1 MSAVAVVVAL
11 VALQR
16 LAELL
21 YAARN
26 TKRLKQRG
34 AVEYGRSHYPLF
46 VALHACW
53 LVAILLVVPSATAID
68 WLPLALFILLQAARL
83 WIVAT
88 LGGFWTTRIISLP
101 DAPLV
106 RRGPYRVLRHPNYL
120 IVIGE
125 IALLPLAFGAW
136 RTALAFSLL
145 NLALLG
151 WRRRIEDT
159 ALTPRRGLVA
169 ILAVL
174 LLGTAAPPTRAEPP
188 VDIALV
194 LAVDVSLSIDA
205 EEFALQRAGYA
216 AAFRNKRVIDAI
228 AAGSIGAMAVTYLQW
243 SGAREQQQIVG
254 WHLITDRASAG
265 RFADTL
271 AAADRVVA
279 SGSTSLSGA
288 IEAAVRLLRQSGYT
302 AERRIIDISGDGSN
316 NSGKLPNFARDDAVA
331 AGITINGL
339 AILKNEPFL
348 DTYYLANVVGGHG
361 AFVLKARDFDDF
373 AEAILAKL
381 IREVASLSAQ

>member
-1 MSAVAVVVAL
+1 MSPVAVVVAL

-16 LAELL
+16 LAELF

-26 TKRLKQRG
+26 TRRLKRRG
-34 AVEYGRSHYPLF
+34 AVEHGRNHYPLF
-46 VALHACW
+46 IVLHASW
-53 LVAILLVVPSATAID
+53 LVAILLAVPGATAIE

-88 LGGFWTTRIISLP
+88 LGAFWTTRIISLP

-106 RRGPYRVLRHPNYL
+106 RRGPYRLLRHPNYL
-120 IVIGE
+120 IVVGE

-151 WRRRIEDT
+151 WRRRVEDA
-159 ALTPRRGLVA
+159 ALMPRRGLVA
-169 ILAVL
+169 IAIL
-174 LLGTAAPPTRAEPP
+174 LLGVTTAPARAENT
-188 VDIALV
+188 VDTALI
-194 LAVDVSLSIDA
+194 LAVDVSLSIDD

-216 AAFRNKRVIDAI
+216 AAFRSKRVIDAI
-228 AAGSIGAMAVTYLQW
+228 AAGSAGAMAVTYLQW

-254 WHLITDRASAG
+254 WHLVTDRASAA
-265 RFADTL
+265 RFADAL

-288 IEAAVRLLRQSGYT
+288 IEAAVRLLRQSGYA

-316 NSGKLPNFARDDAVA
+316 NSGRLPNFARDEAVA

-339 AILKNEPFL
+339 TILKNEPFL
-348 DTYYLANVVGGHG
+348 DSYYLANVVGGRG
-361 AFVLKARDFDDF
+361 AFVLTARDFDDF

-381 IREVASLSAQ
+381 IREVALLPAE